1 MTTIT
6 LKYHPEFKAFRVV
19 GTALYFGPARADE
32 FDDVAE
38 YLGNRLCNNPDAQAA
53 LGVLGADS
61 VEFTL
66 AA

>member
-1 MTTIT
+1 MTTLA
-6 LKYHPEFKAFRVV
+6 LKYNRQRKTFRVV
-19 GTALYFGPARADE
+19 GTDIYLGPAQLNE

-38 YLGNRLCNNPDAQAA
+38 YIGNRLCNNPGLQVA

-61 VEFTL
+61 VEFIL

>member
-1 MTTIT
+1 MTTIA
-6 LKYHPEFKAFRVV
+6 LQYIPERKVFRVV
-19 GTALYFGPARADE
+19 GTPVDFGPARHDE

-38 YLGNRLCNNPDAQAA
+38 YIGRRLCDNPALQSA

-61 VEFTL
+61 VEFEL